1 METVPVIAVLPSA
14 EASDLP
20 DVLPPAKLLDGLSQ
34 LISADTRRPST
45 KRSYESDVRAFEAFA
60 STRGLKSP
68 SDRPAHPI
76 WVATW
81 VVAMRSEGKAV
92 ATIERRVRGLGADH
106 RIRGHAD
113 PTTHPVVVDA
123 VRNLRRLDRRKQ
135 KQAYALRSA
144 DIHQIVRKVD
154 SSTLAGVRDKAL
166 LLLGFAGALRVSEIA
181 GLTVENVAIS
191 DDRIVLTIDNPKTA
205 KRGNEVQHI
214 VIARSQVGE
223 QCAGVA
229 VLDWLEVGGVKA
241 GPLFRGLTRHGTVRE
256 QSISTR
262 AIGDIVKGRA
272 RDAGVIGWAD
282 VSSHSL
288 RRGWATEAAS
298 RNVPQAIIK
307 QHGRWKTD
315 TAAARYVD
323 TVGSETS
330 LAASLAVIAEVSFS
344 EAMKRPNDH
353 GRPSS

>member
-1 METVPVIAVLPSA
+1 MY
-14 EASDLP
+14 
-20 DVLPPAKLLDGLSQ
+20 
-34 LISADTRRPST
+34 
-45 KRSYESDVRAFEAFA
+45 KR
-60 STRGLKSP
+60 
-68 SDRPAHPI
+68 
-76 WVATW
+76 
-81 VVAMRSEGKAV
+81 
-92 ATIERRVRGLGADH
+92 
-106 RIRGHAD
+106 
-113 PTTHPVVVDA
+113 
-123 VRNLRRLDRRKQ
+123 Q
-135 KQAYALRSA
+135 
-144 DIHQIVRKVD
+144 
-154 SSTLAGVRDKAL
+154 
-166 LLLGFAGALRVSEIA
+166 
-181 GLTVENVAIS
+181 VENVAIS